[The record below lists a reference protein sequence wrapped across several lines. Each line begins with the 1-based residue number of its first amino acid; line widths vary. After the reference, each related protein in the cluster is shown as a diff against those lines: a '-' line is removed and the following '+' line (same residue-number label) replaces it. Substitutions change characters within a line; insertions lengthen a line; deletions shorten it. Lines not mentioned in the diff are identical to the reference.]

1 MVESTIRLPFP
12 AYGHASRK
20 GGSSHD
26 SGWLVRHLTSI
37 DHTLKVGVRLTDRVS
52 DLPLEPS
59 MSSSITAT
67 ESALID
73 SIRPRLHPK
82 LKPLFDESSR
92 CLPILQSTCQQI
104 LDDAGQQSTPD
115 NLLHVISRDHGLTC
129 KVLQVANSIA
139 YSPQQTISAIP
150 HAVSWLGLDTVRA
163 LVAAAHLVEQLQH
176 WPARQQELRNLIAKS
191 LVSATYANEFG
202 AAINYPQP
210 GQLFTAALLYAIGDL
225 AIAYQDPDLFESL
238 QAISRNT
245 KHRADRVSQE
255 TRLIGVPRLS
265 LARALARLWKLP
277 DNLVDLFDSA
287 GELQAG
293 HWQSAPQTY
302 RGLVVGSIQLVD
314 VMTGSGSATAV
325 EEAKRTLRLGSGLS
339 SARFADVMV
348 QAMDRGLQLTRS
360 MGLVVDQFC
369 DSSATSNGHSLTEP
383 TALSSSSAN
392 PSRQDQACAPQRGS
406 PARDEP
412 AAPIRSNPLKT
423 LQAFQDSLQS
433 AKDLNSLLG
442 IFVRSLHHDA
452 GLDRVGLALL
462 NPSDSDLLVGRLALG
477 VAPPAPYLSSLSGSL
492 SREHP
497 FFLSI
502 LKRVDP
508 LLVPRFSDQP
518 AGTIKQDFLDVW
530 HPASAIL
537 APLRVGVRPI
547 GLVYCDRIS
556 SCLPVQAQDYQAFQ
570 LFLSQTTLGMN
581 RLAGIL

>member
-1 MVESTIRLPFP
+1 M
-12 AYGHASRK
+12 
-20 GGSSHD
+20 
-26 SGWLVRHLTSI
+26 
-37 DHTLKVGVRLTDRVS
+37 
-52 DLPLEPS
+52 PS
-59 MSSSITAT
+59 AT

-104 LDDAGQQSTPD
+104 LNDAGQQTTFD
-115 NLLHVISRDHGLTC
+115 NLVHVISRDHGLTC

-176 WPARQQELRNLIAKS
+176 WPARQQELRSLIAQS
-191 LVSATYANEFG
+191 LLSATYANEFG

-225 AIAYQDPDLFESL
+225 AIAYQDPDLFEAL
-238 QAISRNT
+238 QTISRNA
-245 KHRADRVSQE
+245 KHRAERVSQE

-287 GELQAG
+287 GELRAG
-293 HWQSAPQTY
+293 HWQSTSQTY

-314 VMTGSGSATAV
+314 LMTGSGSATAV
-325 EEAKRTLRLGSGLS
+325 EEAKRVLQLGSGLS
-339 SARFADVMV
+339 SARFTDVMV

-360 MGLVVDQFC
+360 MGLVIDQFRNPLMP
-369 DSSATSNGHSLTEP
+369 SNGPPGDESTSLQPSTP
-383 TALSSSSAN
+383 TMSG
-392 PSRQDQACAPQRGS
+392 QDQACTLQRVS
-406 PARDEP
+406 PTQDELSI
-412 AAPIRSNPLKT
+412 PIRSNPLET

-433 AKDLNSLLG
+433 VKDLNSLLG
-442 IFVRSLHHDA
+442 ILVRALHRDA
-452 GLDRVGLALL
+452 GFGRVGLALL

-477 VAPPAPYLSSLSGSL
+477 VTPPVPYLSSLSGSL

-502 LKRVDP
+502 LKRADP
-508 LLVPRFSDQP
+508 LLVPRFSEQP

-547 GLVYCDRIS
+547 GLVYCDRIPGRPP
-556 SCLPVQAQDYQAFQ
+556 LQAQDYQAFQ